1 MRLREFDETANSA
14 LKLAALSQFLG
25 DRAEDEAASKQIS
38 QAAFIELAQSM
49 GVNVTEQNLGD
60 MISREPLS
68 NLLEPLEPNSGVIR
82 FKGNL
87 EKSNQMDT
95 QQAEKIVDKN
105 AKAAMRRG
113 MSK

>member
-1 MRLREFDETANSA
+1 MRITEVADPNTQ
-14 LKLAALSQFLG
+14 KLVALSQFLLG
-25 DRAEDEAASKQIS
+25 RSEDTAAKKQIS
-38 QAAFIELAQSM
+38 QDAFVDLANSM
-49 GVNVTEQNLGD
+49 GININRGQLGD
-60 MISREPLS
+60 LIAREPLK
-68 NLLEPLEPNSGVIR
+68 NILEPLEPNSGVIR